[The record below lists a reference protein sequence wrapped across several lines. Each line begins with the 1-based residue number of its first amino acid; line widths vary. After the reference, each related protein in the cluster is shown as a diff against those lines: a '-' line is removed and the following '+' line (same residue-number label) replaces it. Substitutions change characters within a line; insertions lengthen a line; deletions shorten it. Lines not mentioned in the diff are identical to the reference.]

1 MRKLRNQIGVSMNR
15 SKTKRVAQDPRERR
29 KMDEIYLRRAS
40 FLASLCKKFKEL
52 KREGGKTFFSFF
64 NLFNKLNHS

>member
-1 MRKLRNQIGVSMNR
+1 MNR

-29 KMDEIYLRRAS
+29 KIDEIYLRRAS
-40 FLASLCKKFKEL
+40 FLASLCKKSKEP

-64 NLFNKLNHS
+64 NLFNKLNHP